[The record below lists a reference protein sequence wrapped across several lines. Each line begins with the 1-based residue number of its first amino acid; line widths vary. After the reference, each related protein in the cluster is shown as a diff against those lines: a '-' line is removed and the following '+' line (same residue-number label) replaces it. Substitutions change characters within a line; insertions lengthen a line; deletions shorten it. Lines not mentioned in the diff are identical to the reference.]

1 MVLTEPVTLIDAA
14 SLAVRL
20 ADVDPPSVLDVRWSL
35 AGPGRPAYLDGHIP
49 GAAFVD
55 LDRDLCG
62 PPGSNGRH
70 PLPDTAHLQDA
81 LRRAGVRQGHPVVV
95 YDGGESQAAARL
107 WWTLRWA
114 GHEDVAVLDGGFAA
128 WVAADRP
135 VEPGE
140 ATPPPGDVVVRPGHM
155 PMLDAHAAAGVAAEG
170 TLLDSRVAVR
180 YAGEQEPIDPVAG
193 HIPGAVNVPA
203 ARLIADDGTLRPPDE
218 LRRIFEDAGVGS
230 GPVGAYCGSGVTAAN
245 TVLALHQSGFTD
257 AALYIGSWSN
267 WVADPD
273 RPVAT
278 GDKT

>member
-1 MVLTEPVTLIDAA
+1 VVLTEPVTLIDAA

-35 AGPGRPAYLDGHIP
+35 AGPGREAYLDGHIP

-62 PPGSNGRH
+62 PPGPAGRH
-70 PLPDTAHLQDA
+70 PLPDPAHLQDA
-81 LRRAGVRQGHPVVV
+81 LRRAGVRQGHLVVA

-114 GHEDVAVLDGGFAA
+114 GHEDVAVLDGGFAG

-140 ATPPPGDVVVRPGHM
+140 AIPPPGDVVVRPGNL
-155 PMLDAHAAAGVAAEG
+155 PLLDATAAAGVAAEG
-170 TLLDSRVAVR
+170 TLLDSRVAFR

-203 ARLIADDGTLRPPDE
+203 ARLLADDGTLRPPDE
-218 LRRIFEDAGVGS
+218 LRRFFEDAGVGS
-230 GPVGAYCGSGVTAAN
+230 GPIGAYCGSGVTAAN
-245 TVLALHQSGFTD
+245 TVLALHQAGFTD
-257 AALYIGSWSN
+257 AALYVGSWSN

-278 GDKT
+278 GGDA

>member
-1 MVLTEPVTLIDAA
+1 MTLIDAA
-14 SLAVRL
+14 SLAARL

-35 AGPGRPAYLDGHIP
+35 AGPGRPVYLDGHIP

-62 PPGSNGRH
+62 APGPQGRH
-70 PLPDTAHLQDA
+70 PLPDPAHLQDA
-81 LRRAGVRQGHPVVV
+81 LRRAGVRQFHPVVV

-140 ATPPPGDVVVRPGHM
+140 AIPPPGDVVVRPGHM
-155 PMLDAHAAAGVAAEG
+155 PMLDATAAAGVAAEG

-245 TVLALHQSGFTD
+245 TVLALHQAGFTD
-257 AALYIGSWSN
+257 AALYAGSWSN

-278 GDKT
+278 GGKT